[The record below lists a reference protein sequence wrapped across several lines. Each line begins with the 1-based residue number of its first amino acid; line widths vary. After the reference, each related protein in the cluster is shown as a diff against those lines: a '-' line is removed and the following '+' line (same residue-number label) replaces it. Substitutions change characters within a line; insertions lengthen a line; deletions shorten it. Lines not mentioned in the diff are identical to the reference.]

1 MKITRDSFL
10 ITGLRSGCWQRGSL
24 LLEGQI
30 ALALLGIGLAG
41 LCPLVVM
48 QLRQLVKL
56 ESRLKAS
63 TYVYQNVGTASQ
75 TVQSNQIYY
84 LVPWNNPW
92 ARKLTARAQLL
103 TASSN
108 SSDPTIATPSV
119 THVTLPQVLILTR
132 DGNGTVT
139 TVQAAVLVSN

>member
-1 MKITRDSFL
+1 MLEAL
-10 ITGLRSGCWQRGSL
+10 I
-24 LLEGQI
+24 
-30 ALALLGIGLAG
+30 AFALLGIGLAG

-63 TYVYQNVGTASQ
+63 TYVCHNVGMAPQ
-75 TVQSNQIYY
+75 KMQSNQSYY

-92 ARKLTARAQLL
+92 ARKLTTRAQLL

-119 THVTLPQVLILTR
+119 THVTLPQVLTLTR

-139 TVQAAVLVSN
+139 TVQAVVLVSN